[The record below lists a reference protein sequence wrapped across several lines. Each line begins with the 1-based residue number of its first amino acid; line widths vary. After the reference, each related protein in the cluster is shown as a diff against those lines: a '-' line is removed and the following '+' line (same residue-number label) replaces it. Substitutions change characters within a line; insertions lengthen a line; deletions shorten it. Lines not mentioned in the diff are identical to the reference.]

1 MPDSTLDRQPVYRI
15 RVAVPVYLY
24 DCFDYMLSAAQYQ
37 QAEVGA
43 RVLVSFG
50 RQNLVGIIVEKLALD
65 TPIDPRFKLKAIELL
80 DEQAILDPK
89 VLTLLTWSAQYYQFP
104 IGEVMQ
110 SALPSLLRQAK
121 PIIYWRVL
129 GNCWM
134 HMPNLKL
141 HARKNNNKPIK
152 F

>member
-1 MPDSTLDRQPVYRI
+1 MPDSTLDPQPVYRI

-65 TPIDPRFKLKAIELL
+65 TPIDPRFKLKAISELL

-89 VLTLLTWSAQYYQFP
+89 VLTLL
-104 IGEVMQ
+104 
-110 SALPSLLRQAK
+110 
-121 PIIYWRVL
+121 
-129 GNCWM
+129 
-134 HMPNLKL
+134 
-141 HARKNNNKPIK
+141 
-152 F
+152 